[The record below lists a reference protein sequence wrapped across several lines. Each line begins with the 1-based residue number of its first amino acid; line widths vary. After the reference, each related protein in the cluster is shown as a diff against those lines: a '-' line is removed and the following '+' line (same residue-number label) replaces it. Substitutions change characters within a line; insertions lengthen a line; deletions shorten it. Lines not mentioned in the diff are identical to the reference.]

1 MISCVNRNGLIQ
13 LMRWKI
19 IAGTP
24 KGELGHLQESNGPHG
39 TTGTLP
45 VPSPQAEICLQA
57 DDSAQKRAGSTVI
70 WQR

>member
-24 KGELGHLQESNGPHG
+24 KGELGHLQESNDPPSAER
-39 TTGTLP
+39 TLP
-45 VPSPQAEICLQA
+45 VPSPRAEICPWA
-57 DDSAQKRAGSTVI
+57 ADSAQKRAGSTVV